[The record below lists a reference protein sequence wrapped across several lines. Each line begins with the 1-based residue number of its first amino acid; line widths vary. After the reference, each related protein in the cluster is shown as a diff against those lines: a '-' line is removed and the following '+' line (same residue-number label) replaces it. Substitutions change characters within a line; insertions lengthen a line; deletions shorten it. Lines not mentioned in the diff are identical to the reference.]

1 MVDDNILGECYT
13 EMVDTYMNI
22 EETMEDGIIYTDT
35 TVIGNKYGNE
45 NVARNK
51 CYKNKNVSK
60 LSLVTDS
67 KGVPI
72 DIKLYSGNVHDSRIA
87 CEHINESRDIDP
99 LVKNRHKIKCLVADA
114 GYDSGKLKRL
124 LEIK

>member
-1 MVDDNILGECYT
+1 
-13 EMVDTYMNI
+13 MNI

-51 CYKNKNVSK
+51 NLIKGNKNVQK

-67 KGVPI
+67 EGVPTPRYV
-72 DIKLYSGNVHDSRIA
+72 IKLYSGNIHDSKIA
-87 CEHINESRDIDP
+87 CEHINESRDNDP
-99 LVKNRHKIKCLVADA
+99 DLQFKVKNVHKIKCMVADA
-114 GYDSGKLKRL
+114 GYEQFR
-124 LEIK
+124 